1 MIDPSFQVSFTLS
14 LMGPEL
20 ITNKRNDTMSD
31 SIKIVKIRNRK
42 RFLVYG

>member
-1 MIDPSFQVSFTLS
+1 
-14 LMGPEL
+14 MGPEL
-20 ITNKRNDTMSD
+20 ITNKRNDTMPD